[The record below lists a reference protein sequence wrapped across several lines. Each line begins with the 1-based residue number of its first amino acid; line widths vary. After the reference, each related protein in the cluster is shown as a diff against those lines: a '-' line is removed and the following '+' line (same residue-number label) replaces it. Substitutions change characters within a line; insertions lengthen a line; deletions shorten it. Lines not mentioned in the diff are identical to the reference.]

1 MFIQVLQGPTSDA
14 EGLRARLDGWV
25 QEHGSSVT
33 GWLGTTAG
41 VTADGVFV
49 AAVRFAD
56 EAAARR
62 NSDRPE
68 QGDWWAATEPLFD
81 GPVTF
86 HDYRNVDVLLG
97 GGSDD
102 AGFVQ
107 VIQGTYT
114 GDGSPAMSADDAAAL
129 SALRPDVIGGTVGWD
144 DDGHFTQVV
153 YFTSEEEAR
162 RSERAMGEDDEARAR
177 LERFLAEVEN
187 VEYFDLGEPWFA

>member
-1 MFIQVLQGPTSDA
+1 MQWLQGQTSDA
-14 EGLRARLDGWV
+14 EGMRARFDGWV
-25 QEHGSSVT
+25 REHGASAT

-68 QGDWWAATEPLFD
+68 QGEWWAATERLFS
-81 GPVTF
+81 GPVAF
-86 HDYRNVDVLLG
+86 HDYPNTDLLLG
-97 GGSDD
+97 GGSDA

-114 GDGSPAMSADDAAAL
+114 GDGSPAMADDDATAL
-129 SALRPDVIGGTVGWD
+129 SAARPEVIGGVVGWD
-144 DDGHFTQVV
+144 DGGHFTQVV

-162 RSERAMGEDDEARAR
+162 RGEQAMGDDPDARAR
-177 LERFLAEVEN
+177 MERFMADVAD
-187 VEYFDLGEPWFA
+187 VAYFDLRDPWFA